1 MTAVDDSMVIQ
12 SHAGPYRVHFTDSLA
27 SALRPADSGSPA
39 WILVDELVLKHHG
52 AELSAAGVS
61 SDRLIPI
68 EAIEENK
75 SYDRVGPWIVRLLE
89 GGLRRDG
96 VIVAVGGGI
105 VQDIAC
111 FIATVVM
118 RGIRWRYV
126 PTTLLAQCDSCIGA
140 KSSINIASFK
150 NQLGSF
156 HAPSEVHVLGRL
168 LRSLPEEAVRAGF
181 GEIVK
186 FHLLEGDEAWSRVRE
201 ELRWDDLDCVSRL
214 VERSLRMKKRYI
226 EQDEFDRGI
235 RNLLNYG
242 HTFGHAFESA
252 TEFRLPHG
260 LAVALGMSAAT
271 FVSERLGLAPAGHH
285 AEVDGVLCK
294 IYQDSR
300 RELAASS
307 LDAIMRAMRTDKKHV
322 HGASFAILTRGPG
335 RMSKERVD
343 LDNQI
348 RPALAEFLAGLGEAR
363 P

>member
-1 MTAVDDSMVIQ
+1 MTTAVDPIVIQ
-12 SHAGPYRVHFTDSLA
+12 SHTGPYRVHFADSLA
-27 SALRPADSGSPA
+27 TALRPAESGSPA
-39 WILVDELVLKHHG
+39 WVLIDELVLRHHG
-52 AELSAAGVS
+52 ADIAAHGVS
-61 SDRLIPI
+61 AERLVPI

-75 SYDRVGPWIVRLLE
+75 SYDRVGPWIVRLLQ

-96 VIVAVGGGI
+96 VIVAIGGGI

-111 FIATVVM
+111 FIATIVM

-156 HAPSEVHVLGRL
+156 HAPAEVHVLSKL
-168 LRSLPEEAVRAGF
+168 LGSLPEEALRAGF

-186 FHLLEGDEAWSRVRE
+186 FHLLEGEDAWARIRDELCWNDM
-201 ELRWDDLDCVSRL
+201 ELVSRL
-214 VERSLRMKKRYI
+214 VERSLRMKQRYI

-252 TEFRLPHG
+252 TQFRIPHG

-271 FVSERLGLAPAGHH
+271 FVSERLGLAPVGHH
-285 AEVDGVLCK
+285 AEVDAALSR
-294 IYQDSR
+294 IYQESR
-300 RELAASS
+300 RELSSAS

-348 RPALAEFLAGLGEAR
+348 RPALADFLNDLSR
-363 P
+363 SRS

>member
-1 MTAVDDSMVIQ
+1 MTSTVQSLTIQ
-12 SHAGPYRVHFTDSLA
+12 SHAGHYQVHFGESLA
-27 SALRPADSGSPA
+27 QALRPADSGDPA
-39 WILVDELVLKHHG
+39 WVVIDEMVLKHHG
-52 AELSAAGVS
+52 AEIAAQDIRP
-61 SDRLIPI
+61 DRLIGI

-118 RGIRWRYV
+118 RGISWRYV
-126 PTTLLAQCDSCIGA
+126 PTTLLGQCDSCIGA
-140 KSSINIASFK
+140 KSSINIANFK

-156 HAPSEVHVLGRL
+156 HAPREVHVLGRL
-168 LRSLPEEAVRAGF
+168 LQSLPEEALRSGF

-186 FHLLEGDEAWSRVRE
+186 FHLLEGDQAWAQIRG
-201 ELRWDDLDCVSRL
+201 ELRWDDLGLVSRL

-226 EQDEFDRGI
+226 EEDEFDRGI

-252 TEFRLPHG
+252 TSFRIPHG
-260 LAVALGMSAAT
+260 LAVALGISAAT
-271 FVSERLGLAPAGHH
+271 FVSERLGLAAAGHH
-285 AEVDGVLCK
+285 AEVDSVLSR
-294 IYQDSR
+294 IYGTCGQ
-300 RELAASS
+300 ELSDASI
-307 LDAIMRAMRTDKKHV
+307 DAIIRAMRTDKKHV

-343 LDNQI
+343 LDGQI
-348 RPALAEFLAGLGEAR
+348 RPALKDFLQGLR
-363 P
+363 RSS